1 MRCVRG
7 VLKTPKHEFFCPR
20 YCPQAPRMAAHMVPN
35 FLVNIILIHS
45 TIYLEGCLSIC
56 CCLIFICCCLSV
68 YLLLSDI
75 YLLTEL
81 QTNTKDIAGQSASW
95 LHAWEAQEGTCM
107 SNRENHTTALGLGQL
122 SVLVFVHDFCC
133 CIFVFF
139 LFCIFAAELTSLAKG
154 SPNTRTRT

>member
-7 VLKTPKHEFFCPR
+7 VLKTPKHEIFCPR

-75 YLLTEL
+75 YLL
-81 QTNTKDIAGQSASW
+81 
-95 LHAWEAQEGTCM
+95 M
-107 SNRENHTTALGLGQL
+107 SVCLFICCCLIFICCCCL
-122 SVLVFVHDFCC
+122 SVYLLLSDIYLFLSVCLFVA
-133 CIFVFF
+133 V
-139 LFCIFAAELTSLAKG
+139 
-154 SPNTRTRT
+154 